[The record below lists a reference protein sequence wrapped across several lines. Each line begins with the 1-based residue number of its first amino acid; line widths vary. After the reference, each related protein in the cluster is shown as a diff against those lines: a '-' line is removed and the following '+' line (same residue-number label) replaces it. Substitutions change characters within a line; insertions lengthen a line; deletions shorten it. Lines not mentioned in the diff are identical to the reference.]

1 MNQLEKLKQLSD
13 KMVGLVI
20 AEADPD
26 TWAGANKKLDE
37 MSVEE
42 RGDRYWCKK
51 NANQV
56 ITTAVKLE
64 TLIALYERKGATP
77 KEGLAEDLTNKVI
90 QFENAAK
97 KRLEKLENLAHG

>member
-1 MNQLEKLKQLSD
+1 MDQLEKLKQLSD

-26 TWAGANKKLDE
+26 TWAGANKTLNE
-37 MSVEE
+37 MSEDE

-51 NANQV
+51 NANQM

-64 TLIALYERKGATP
+64 TLIALYERKGGQP
-77 KEGLAEDLTNKVI
+77 KDNKVNELSNNVV
-90 QFENAAK
+90 QFERAAK
-97 KRLEKLENLAHG
+97 ERLERLVNG

>member
-13 KMVGLVI
+13 KMVGIVI

-37 MSVEE
+37 MSEDE

-64 TLIALYERKGATP
+64 TLIALYERKGSQP
-77 KEGLAEDLTNKVI
+77 KDNKVTELSDKVI
-90 QFENAAK
+90 QFEQAAK
-97 KRLEKLENLAHG
+97 ERLERLANG

>member
-26 TWAGANKKLDE
+26 TWAGANKTLNE
-37 MSVEE
+37 MSEDE

-64 TLIALYERKGATP
+64 TLIALYERKGGQP
-77 KEGLAEDLTNKVI
+77 KDNTVTELSDKVVR
-90 QFENAAK
+90 FEQAAK
-97 KRLEKLENLAHG
+97 ERLERLANG

>member
-1 MNQLEKLKQLSD
+1 MNQIEQLKKLSEKMID
-13 KMVGLVI
+13 VVI
-20 AEADPD
+20 AEADPS
-26 TWAGANKKLDE
+26 TWAGANKTLDE
-37 MSVEE
+37 MTEQE

-64 TLIALYERKGATP
+64 TLIALCERKNTSP
-77 KEGLAEDLTNKVI
+77 NTEVVQNVESKII

-97 KRLEKLENLAHG
+97 KRLERLGIG

>member
-20 AEADPD
+20 VEADPD
-26 TWAGANKKLDE
+26 TWAGANKTLSE
-37 MSVEE
+37 MSEDE

-51 NANQV
+51 NANQM

-64 TLIALYERKGATP
+64 TLIALYERKGGQP
-77 KEGLAEDLTNKVI
+77 KDNKVTELSDKVV
-90 QFENAAK
+90 QFEQAAK
-97 KRLEKLENLAHG
+97 KRLERLAHG

>member
-1 MNQLEKLKQLSD
+1 MDQLEKLKQLSD
-13 KMVGLVI
+13 RMVGVVI

-26 TWAGANKKLDE
+26 TWAGANKTLEE
-37 MSVEE
+37 MSEDE

-64 TLIALYERKGATP
+64 TLIALYERKGGQP
-77 KEGLAEDLTNKVI
+77 KDNKVTALNDKVV
-90 QFENAAK
+90 QFEQAAK
-97 KRLEKLENLAHG
+97 ERLERLAHG

>member
-1 MNQLEKLKQLSD
+1 MDQLEQLKQLSD
-13 KMVGLVI
+13 RMVAVVI

-26 TWAGANKKLDE
+26 TWAGANKKLGE
-37 MSVEE
+37 MSEEE

-77 KEGLAEDLTNKVI
+77 RDGKVIDVNEKVI
-90 QFENAAK
+90 QFEQAAK
-97 KRLEKLENLAHG
+97 KRLEKLANG

>member
-1 MNQLEKLKQLSD
+1 MDQLNKLKTLSD
-13 KMVGLVI
+13 RMVAVVI
-20 AEADPD
+20 TEADPD

-51 NANQV
+51 NANQI

-77 KEGLAEDLTNKVI
+77 KEGTAEDLNSKVI

-97 KRLEKLENLAHG
+97 KRLEKLANG

>member
-26 TWAGANKKLDE
+26 TWAGANKTLNE
-37 MSVEE
+37 MSEDE

-51 NANQV
+51 NANQM

-64 TLIALYERKGATP
+64 TLIALYERKGGQP
-77 KEGLAEDLTNKVI
+77 KDNTITELSNNVV
-90 QFENAAK
+90 QFERAAK
-97 KRLEKLENLAHG
+97 ERLERLVNG

>member
-1 MNQLEKLKQLSD
+1 MGQLEKLKQLSD
-13 KMVGLVI
+13 RMVAVVI

-26 TWAGANKKLDE
+26 TWAGADKSLAE
-37 MSVEE
+37 MSEEE

-64 TLIALYERKGATP
+64 TLIALYERKGSTP
-77 KEGLAEDLTNKVI
+77 KDTHAVTTLNDKVV
-90 QFENAAK
+90 QFEQAAK
-97 KRLEKLENLAHG
+97 RRLEKLTNG

>member
-1 MNQLEKLKQLSD
+1 MSQLEKLKQLSD
-13 KMVGLVI
+13 RMVAVVI

-26 TWAGANKKLDE
+26 TWAGANKKLGE
-37 MSVEE
+37 MSEEE

-64 TLIALYERKGATP
+64 TLIALYERKVSTP
-77 KEGLAEDLTNKVI
+77 KDTHAVTTLNDKVV
-90 QFENAAK
+90 QFEQAAK
-97 KRLEKLENLAHG
+97 RRLEKLTNG

>member
-51 NANQV
+51 NANQM

-64 TLIALYERKGATP
+64 TLIALCERKNTSP
-77 KEGLAEDLTNKVI
+77 NTEVVQNVESKII

-97 KRLEKLENLAHG
+97 KRLECLGIG